1 MLLYVRSDP
10 GGKNHRGEGVPFCPK
25 YLTWSGRSRFRGL
38 QNNVK
43 LILKSILILYLTEC
57 FPERRS
63 KIVENAILKDLQF
76 KTFWGGAVPFLRPP
90 TCCLRHHIIPSPNNL
105 ASYAPVQTFS
115 MLYCVGVS
123 KIRKRDLIR
132 YSGE

>member
-1 MLLYVRSDP
+1 MLQSQKNYVTACTYVQTQGVKII
-10 GGKNHRGEGVPFCPK
+10 GGGPFCPK

-76 KTFWGGAVPFLRPP
+76 KTFWGGCPRPQTP
-90 TCCLRHHIIPSPNNL
+90 HMLPSPPHYPL
-105 ASYAPVQTFS
+105 
-115 MLYCVGVS
+115 L
-123 KIRKRDLIR
+123 K
-132 YSGE
+132 